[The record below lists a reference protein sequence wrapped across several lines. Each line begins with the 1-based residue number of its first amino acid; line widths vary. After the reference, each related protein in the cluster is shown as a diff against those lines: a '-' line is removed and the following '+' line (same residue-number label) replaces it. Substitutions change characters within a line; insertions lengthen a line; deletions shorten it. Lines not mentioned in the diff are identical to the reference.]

1 MSKPTHVDQSAH
13 IGRQVLLL
21 ATDRSGSI
29 IGETVNGNTEV
40 IAYSAYGERSARPGS
55 TGKLGFNGQVFETHI
70 GWYLLGNG
78 YRAYNP
84 RLMRFHSP
92 DSWSPFRRGGLNPY
106 MYCVGDPIN
115 YSDPTGHF
123 LDALRLFFR
132 ENVAFGISAT
142 ELAAKNALRN
152 TKALARQQAMYALG
166 AAGGREVA
174 PARSSLSGALVEAGI
189 RVGTSSKM
197 PGGSP
202 AIGEWGATTSRRYR
216 GYTAAAPAGAGTY
229 RPHPSTSSQTLSL
242 SVSGR
247 GRQRL
252 DSFDAPRT
260 LYDGPGSSEMIF
272 VHEKHVQGG
281 VPSGPVTPAVDNGPA
296 GGPGS
301 STYYLSTTRPSERRW
316 SGESGPSDWSDS
328 SAGSSR
334 SGSAAAD
341 IRKKT

>member
-123 LDALRLFFR
+123 LDALRLFSER
-132 ENVAFGISAT
+132 TLLLAFPQPN
-142 ELAAKNALRN
+142 L
-152 TKALARQQAMYALG
+152 
-166 AAGGREVA
+166 
-174 PARSSLSGALVEAGI
+174 PP
-189 RVGTSSKM
+189 KM
-197 PGGSP
+197 PCAIPRHWQDNRQCMPLVPLEDEKSP
-202 AIGEWGATTSRRYR
+202 
-216 GYTAAAPAGAGTY
+216 
-229 RPHPSTSSQTLSL
+229 Q
-242 SVSGR
+242 
-247 GRQRL
+247 L
-252 DSFDAPRT
+252 D
-260 LYDGPGSSEMIF
+260 L
-272 VHEKHVQGG
+272 H
-281 VPSGPVTPAVDNGPA
+281 
-296 GGPGS
+296 
-301 STYYLSTTRPSERRW
+301 
-316 SGESGPSDWSDS
+316 
-328 SAGSSR
+328 
-334 SGSAAAD
+334 
-341 IRKKT
+341 